1 MARKTP
7 IRHDPVVSI
16 FAEKLRLLRRSRGMT
31 QRDLARLAHITESY
45 LSRLESGLIAP
56 GIDLATRIAAALGS
70 PLAELLS
77 SGPDLDPAQ
86 VLKEQAQR
94 LLDRVIR
101 SEDKS
106 LLLLVNQMLAL
117 LAEAVERQR

>member
-1 MARKTP
+1 MARK
-7 IRHDPVVSI
+7 IRHDPVVSV
-16 FAEKLRLLRRSRGMT
+16 FAERLRQLRRSRGMT

-45 LSRLESGLIAP
+45 LSRLENGLIAP
-56 GIDLATRIAAALGS
+56 GIDLAARIAAALGS

-77 SGPDLDPAQ
+77 PGPDPDPAQ

-94 LLDRVIR
+94 LLDRVFR

-106 LLLLVNQMLAL
+106 VLLLVNQMLAL